1 MKTDSEIMTEI
12 AHKSSLLR
20 ELTPRESD
28 ILKKTL
34 LEMYNDLKSLC
45 IRNNLLLILVGG
57 PALGAA
63 RHKGFIPWDDDL
75 DVALIREHYNKL
87 IALLEN
93 GELCNDYDFTYPS
106 KLKDS
111 KNLFLKIYKR
121 GTTNREISDEYTPF
135 PKGIY
140 LDVFPID
147 FAHKPGLLNRLK
159 SFVAQLW
166 SFTSVCVLYRKYKS
180 EKYKEFMMQSKDGEK
195 RYRLRMFIGKI
206 ASIISH
212 ERWAYG
218 FDKFVQKKV
227 NTGYITIPTG
237 RKGYA
242 GETLQYDIMFP
253 PRECDFE
260 GIKVNVPGDLEQYLT
275 NLYGNYLEIPPVEK
289 RERHYIVDISFH

>member
-34 LEMYNDLKSLC
+34 LELK
-45 IRNNLLLILVGG
+45 NVGG
-57 PALGAA
+57 SAPGAA

-166 SFTSVCVLYRKYKS
+166 SFTSVCVLYPKY
-180 EKYKEFMMQSKDGEK
+180 
-195 RYRLRMFIGKI
+195 
-206 ASIISH
+206 
-212 ERWAYG
+212 
-218 FDKFVQKKV
+218 
-227 NTGYITIPTG
+227 
-237 RKGYA
+237 
-242 GETLQYDIMFP
+242 
-253 PRECDFE
+253 
-260 GIKVNVPGDLEQYLT
+260 
-275 NLYGNYLEIPPVEK
+275 
-289 RERHYIVDISFH
+289 